1 MSGEDDWLV
10 QAAAREAGMLPPAP
24 DSFEDSDR
32 FEGDSECSWVSSE
45 SITLAKNWRGW
56 SQFSP
61 GDTIHTGIS
70 TCIYPYQCSYSHSG
84 RYSSS
89 SNVVTQRNV
98 QKERGVKSVSSLA
111 DIAARVCARQMS
123 FVELERNYRDICRIR
138 QHVSEFPVSDS
149 LPDKLFLSV
158 VYWCFP
164 ATADDIR
171 LYSCLAN
178 GNADEFNHGD
188 SLYQIGA
195 VRDVSVEFSASFVFS
210 LQFCHFI
217 IVARYLLSATVC
229 ASPQDCVQT
238 QRPTRTTHNVS
249 LSVDRCRVVSCDCS
263 CPSKSAWCQHVV
275 ALCLYRI
282 HHPNQVQFRVTIW
295 DSVNELSVDKLR
307 KFAQYLVNE
316 LPKEYLPIAQRLL
329 DQLKCPESQINLSH
343 GAPDPTDGGHEQTA
357 IWALDVDGLH
367 TSIRRLL
374 IKYCV
379 PAPTVHCDVQYLG
392 TAQHPIAAEWLTV
405 MKSLRAREPEGIWN
419 LMAIVREMFARR
431 DENAVSLLS
440 ILTVECLANCQVLL
454 WWYATKLVQ
463 SGSWTQ
469 QTTGKN
475 SASSQISAQLNC
487 AQLCDEI
494 VVLWR
499 CAVLNPMLSPQNRRQ
514 LAALLRTYH
523 RTAVERIW
531 KVIRGTGGQDASVVS
546 SSHQASILLNSIQDA
561 NNTPLSANNAHFG
574 LAQFPGFHPSLQ
586 VCHALIDET
595 VPGVSQVAVLHLPEA
610 CGNDGTI
617 PLQPLAPPNYSQR
630 RTEKGRKK
638 KKKNRTR
645 SMAAMQAIDFPPL
658 PIFNDEASLDRAVRY
673 AIRAAVGGDGDRH
686 GRVRREDSLREEDS
700 SESGQE
706 SDLPSASML
715 GDNQP
720 GASSVAHEE
729 VDAVLAAAYLPMEP
743 IEVRFARC
751 EALAAH
757 GYIPQATS
765 LAVQLSDYLVEHLQD
780 LSDTEESRSYN
791 ANAVGTSRD
800 VAVDSTESCV
810 SRSQRFVDTVEK
822 ALYLAHIL
830 STDLANHPSMFT
842 FLLNVL
848 QCPKYPMATK
858 YLQVKLYYLEGEIV
872 SLLQTVNVGPRELDQ
887 LRDAAVQMATAASC
901 QIVPPIALAHFI
913 LDRLSFTFNVCEMDQ
928 NGQPSSRSVPTRL
941 SARRPSDDDLALK
954 AALDAVG
961 ARPLFSDEDFPLL
974 SEAIRRQKG
983 ELAIALLT
991 RHRDSTEKLGLI
1003 LDRLLDPTI
1012 HKMYSWHQS
1021 NAAYFLDRD
1030 PVYLKHGQRGQR
1042 PVFPLPTS
1050 PPVLRSVS
1058 LQSSDS
1064 KASTFD
1070 EEVESA
1076 SEQMQSL
1083 GTSSSR
1089 HSSDDGNES
1098 VRSTPTSASVVTE
1111 TSENPAPVKPAPKR
1125 NRRRFMPVICTTEAH
1140 AHYMHELAK
1149 RVLTE
1154 AGGNQSSVV
1163 FAPIG
1168 QSPLASNR
1176 KLHMCAFLIGMYA
1189 IGLHNQVCTSWRSRT
1204 YSTHVSWINLQ
1215 AAELGLMAVEV
1226 VRETWPTHLTP
1237 SEAAGLADKAGQSR
1251 DPAVVEEAARLALS
1265 VLPYAYT
1272 LSAAE
1277 TQRALLQCR
1286 EQGPALLESACCAI
1300 EEAANQEIVFAD
1312 VLFRVARYWH
1322 DLHYELD
1329 HPTAHQQHPNQPV
1342 QQHSVPFNSNP
1353 QPQQYFNLPASH
1365 VQQQFYYQQIH
1376 PSQSI
1381 AFMQAHPPPVP
1392 VTQQS
1397 TNSTLS
1403 VNSELGRLHQ
1413 SQSAPQLSGSRLG
1426 NQMGSE
1432 TRPRLVN
1439 AHRVGVRALATM
1451 AASAN
1456 DETRQYSKYS
1466 QTPPFAE
1473 DIRWLFT
1480 ISVQLGTPYFINFL
1494 DSVAKAVSSPFL
1506 LFQFAMEANSRL
1518 PPYPQQYSM
1527 PPINR
1532 SVPPPQPNHS
1542 RAFSHVA
1549 GRTRAVML
1557 QTYAHPSAA
1566 ELYERCIEQFY
1577 AAAGV
1582 KLSHN
1587 RFNSSDM
1594 EDAQQLLV
1602 AAITAFMRIPHGPT
1616 AHQLLEDFYKHVKKQ
1631 KAWKKEVQLRL
1642 SALFHDAL
1650 NQQR

>member
-56 SQFSP
+56 SQSSP
-61 GDTIHTGIS
+61 GDTIQSGIS

-84 RYSSS
+84 RYSSA
-89 SNVVTQRNV
+89 SNTVTQR
-98 QKERGVKSVSSLA
+98 SVSAEKAPKTVASLS
-111 DIAARVCARQMS
+111 DLAARVCARQMS
-123 FVELERNYRDICRIR
+123 FVELERNYRDICQSRK
-138 QHVSEFPVSDS
+138 QTSEFPVSHS

-158 VYWCFP
+158 VFWCFP

-188 SLYQIGA
+188 SLYQNRSG
-195 VRDVSVEFSASFVFS
+195 
-210 LQFCHFI
+210 
-217 IVARYLLSATVC
+217 YLLSATVC
-229 ASPQDCVQT
+229 ASHQDCVQI
-238 QRPTRTTHNVS
+238 QRPSRITHNVS

-275 ALCLYRI
+275 ALCLFRI
-282 HHPNQVQFRVTIW
+282 HQPNQVQFRVTIW
-295 DSVNELSVDKLR
+295 DSVNELSVDKLKKFAQVTIWDSVNELSVDKLK

-329 DQLKCPESQINLSH
+329 DQLKCPESEINQSH

-357 IWALDVDGLH
+357 IWALDVEGLH

-440 ILTVECLANCQVLL
+440 ILTVECLANCQILL

-463 SGSWTQ
+463 SGTWSQ

-475 SASSQISAQLNC
+475 SASNQISAQLNS

-523 RTAVERIW
+523 RTAVDRIW
-531 KVIRGTGGQDASVVS
+531 KVIRGTGGQDAAV
-546 SSHQASILLNSIQDA
+546 
-561 NNTPLSANNAHFG
+561 
-574 LAQFPGFHPSLQ
+574 

-610 CGNDGTI
+610 CGNDSNV
-617 PLQPLAPPNYSQR
+617 PVQPLAPCGSSQKR
-630 RTEKGRKK
+630 NEKGRKK
-638 KKKNRTR
+638 KKKNRSRAT
-645 SMAAMQAIDFPPL
+645 AAMASLDFPPL

-673 AIRAAVGGDGDRH
+673 AIRAAVGGDCDRH
-686 GRVRREDSLREEDS
+686 GRVRRQDSLREEDS

-706 SDLPSASML
+706 SDVQLPSSAGLL
-715 GDNQP
+715 GDVQA
-720 GASSVAHEE
+720 GALSAAHEE

-757 GYIPQATS
+757 GYIPQ
-765 LAVQLSDYLVEHLQD
+765 
-780 LSDTEESRSYN
+780 
-791 ANAVGTSRD
+791 
-800 VAVDSTESCV
+800 
-810 SRSQRFVDTVEK
+810 
-822 ALYLAHIL
+822 
-830 STDLANHPSMFT
+830 
-842 FLLNVL
+842 
-848 QCPKYPMATK
+848 
-858 YLQVKLYYLEGEIV
+858 
-872 SLLQTVNVGPRELDQ
+872 
-887 LRDAAVQMATAASC
+887 
-901 QIVPPIALAHFI
+901 
-913 LDRLSFTFNVCEMDQ
+913 
-928 NGQPSSRSVPTRL
+928 
-941 SARRPSDDDLALK
+941 SA
-954 AALDAVG
+954 
-961 ARPLFSDEDFPLL
+961 
-974 SEAIRRQKG
+974 
-983 ELAIALLT
+983 
-991 RHRDSTEKLGLI
+991 
-1003 LDRLLDPTI
+1003 
-1012 HKMYSWHQS
+1012 
-1021 NAAYFLDRD
+1021 
-1030 PVYLKHGQRGQR
+1030 
-1042 PVFPLPTS
+1042 
-1050 PPVLRSVS
+1050 
-1058 LQSSDS
+1058 DS
-1064 KASTFD
+1064 KNSAFD
-1070 EEVESA
+1070 EEVECI

-1083 GTSSSR
+1083 ATRGR
-1089 HSSDDGNES
+1089 L
-1098 VRSTPTSASVVTE
+1098 V
-1111 TSENPAPVKPAPKR
+1111 PVS
-1125 NRRRFMPVICTTEAH
+1125 CTTEAH

-1154 AGGNQSSVV
+1154 AGGSQSSVCV
-1163 FAPIG
+1163 RVGDRGRTA
-1168 QSPLASNR
+1168 
-1176 KLHMCAFLIGMYA
+1176 HMFR
-1189 IGLHNQVCTSWRSRT
+1189 GLTCRLLNS
-1204 YSTHVSWINLQ
+1204 
-1215 AAELGLMAVEV
+1215 
-1226 VRETWPTHLTP
+1226 
-1237 SEAAGLADKAGQSR
+1237 AGQSR

-1286 EQGPALLESACCAI
+1286 EQGGSCTSEVLVALDI

-1329 HPTAHQQHPNQPV
+1329 HPTVHQQQHQNQAGS
-1342 QQHSVPFNSNP
+1342 QAVPFNSNN
-1353 QPQQYFNLPASH
+1353 QHQQYFNLPGPAR
-1365 VQQQFYYQQIH
+1365 
-1376 PSQSI
+1376 
-1381 AFMQAHPPPVP
+1381 
-1392 VTQQS
+1392 VTVFLYLLA
-1397 TNSTLS
+1397 N
-1403 VNSELGRLHQ
+1403 EIGRLHPEPV
-1413 SQSAPQLSGSRLG
+1413 SASVVWFTAWRTVGIG
-1426 NQMGSE
+1426 

-1439 AHRVGVRALATM
+1439 AHRVGISYNLPQWQPVPTM
-1451 AASAN
+1451 KPGSIAN
-1456 DETRQYSKYS
+1456 I
-1466 QTPPFAE
+1466 P
-1473 DIRWLFT
+1473 
-1480 ISVQLGTPYFINFL
+1480 N
-1494 DSVAKAVSSPFL
+1494 
-1506 LFQFAMEANSRL
+1506 RL
-1518 PPYPQQYSM
+1518 PPYHQQYSM

-1532 SVPPPQPNHS
+1532 SVPPPQPSHS
-1542 RAFSHVA
+1542 SKAFAHVA
-1549 GRTRAVML
+1549 GRARAVML
-1557 QTYAHPSAA
+1557 QTYAHPSTA

-1594 EDAQQLLV
+1594 EDAHQLLV
-1602 AAITAFMRIPHGPT
+1602 AAIAASALYPHAPT
-1616 AHQLLEDFYKHVKKQ
+1616 AHTLLEDFYRHVKKQ
-1631 KAWKKEVQLRL
+1631 KAWKKDVQHRL
-1642 SALFHDAL
+1642 GSLLHEAL